1 MDPVKVVIF
10 VAAFIALLFL
20 GRKLS
25 SNDRANG
32 VHASRML
39 LSRVM
44 HKKPAPARR
53 FSSETKLLG
62 PDNLYQF
69 RHGISTLL

>member
-1 MDPVKVVIF
+1 LSARLNGKSIDPVKVIF

-25 SNDRANG
+25 SFKMIEPNG

-44 HKKPAPARR
+44 HKKTGACAPV
-53 FSSETKLLG
+53 F
-62 PDNLYQF
+62 
-69 RHGISTLL
+69 